1 MKKTL
6 ILMSFLVILALCI
19 LSQNTKYYFAG
30 CIVFMM
36 VLSCSIFKDLY
47 KYQKRKREVNEMSI
61 VLKRENVSWKLIS
74 GVYFSVYFALN
85 FLINKTTEV
94 GPREIVMAASIMIY
108 GIVSAYSIIWP
119 KPIVSQNGILFSN
132 GEFINIDDIDK
143 FNVEEG
149 EFTHDKKLKFNFNER
164 NYTLKVRSCDYENIK
179 DFIKVSDDVKLC
191 EN

>member
-6 ILMSFLVILALCI
+6 ILMTFLVILALCI

-36 VLSCSIFKDLY
+36 LLSCSIFKDLY
-47 KYQKRKREVNEMSI
+47 KYQKRKSEVNDMYI
-61 VLKRENVSWKLIS
+61 TLKRENLSWKLIS
-74 GVYFSVYFALN
+74 GVYFSVYFAVN

-94 GPREIVMAASIMIY
+94 GPREIFMAASIIIY

-119 KPIVSQNGILFSN
+119 KPILSQNGILFSN
-132 GEFINIDDIDK
+132 GDFINIDDINK
-143 FNVEEG
+143 VHVEDSQ
-149 EFTHDKKLKFNFNER
+149 FTHDKKLSFNFNER
-164 NYTLKVRSCDYENIK
+164 NYILKIKNCDYENIK
-179 DFIKVSDDVKLC
+179 DFIKISDDMKLC